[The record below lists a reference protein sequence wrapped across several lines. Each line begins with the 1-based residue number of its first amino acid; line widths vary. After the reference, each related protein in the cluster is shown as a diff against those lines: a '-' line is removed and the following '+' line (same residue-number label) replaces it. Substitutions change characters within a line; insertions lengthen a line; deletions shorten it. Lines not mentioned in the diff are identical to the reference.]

1 MKSLFANGKSTL
13 KKYSLL
19 VLLSMLLPTL
29 GMNNS
34 AESAERIYASYSAIE
49 LSISMEAL
57 EDFAK
62 KEVITKELAVYK
74 HYLQPEQIQ
83 ELRQVLVT
91 PIKVHPVAVSQF
103 LYTTQGE
110 FLLQRLQQV
119 IHTKSRQPK
128 AGFYALRSALILA
141 AKEPEGLTLLNV
153 LRKYPTPSIH
163 LDLARTL
170 SIAAELEN
178 LVSETNR
185 AVTTV
190 AEKSDLEAAIGR
202 LPNFSRIPDFRRQGR
217 LRTQKQTLKF
227 FDLARNRLLLTDIY
241 LPKVKTQVPVIVIS
255 HGLGTDSSNF
265 AYLGSHLASHG
276 FAVVVPNHPGSD
288 TKQLQS
294 LLDGRATEIA
304 APEEFYNRPLDVK
317 YILDQLEKVNRSDSR
332 FQSRLNL
339 QQVGVFG
346 QSLGG
351 YTALALTGA
360 KLNFVQIAKDCNQ
373 KALNKTWNMSLLLQC
388 RALELKGKDNTKE
401 YNLRDERIKAA
412 IAVNPITST
421 VFGEAGLSQIQTPVM
436 IVASSDDTVAPA
448 LNEQILP
455 FSWIGNPQKYLA
467 VIAGGTHFSV
477 IGEGKGSSQQI
488 ELPSQLVGDNPKQ
501 ARRYMNSVSVPFFYT
516 YVAGNSKYSPYLNAA
531 YAKAISNQSMGLS
544 LIKSLTSTELA
555 QALNG
560 KLNTVQP

>member
-1 MKSLFANGKSTL
+1 MKSLFVNGRSTL
-13 KKYSLL
+13 KKYSLP
-19 VLLSMLLPTL
+19 VLLSILLPTL
-29 GMNNS
+29 GMSNS
-34 AESAERIYASYSAIE
+34 ASSAERIYASYSAVE
-49 LSISMEAL
+49 LSISMQAL

-62 KEVITKELAVYK
+62 KDIIARELAIYQ

-83 ELRQVLVT
+83 ELRRVLIT

-103 LYTTQGE
+103 LYTAQGE
-110 FLLQRLQQV
+110 FLLQRLEQV
-119 IHTKSRQPK
+119 IQTKSRRSR
-128 AGFYALRSALILA
+128 AGFHALRSALILA

-170 SIAAELEN
+170 DIATELEN

-190 AEKSDLEAAIGR
+190 AQKSDLEATIGK
-202 LPNFSRIPDFRRQGR
+202 LPDFPQLPDFRRQGK
-217 LRTQKQTLKF
+217 LETQKNTLKL
-227 FDLARNRLLLTDIY
+227 FDLARNRPLLTDIY
-241 LPKVKTQVPVIVIS
+241 LPKIRSKAPVIVVS

-265 AYLGSHLASHG
+265 AYLGYHLASYG
-276 FAVVVPNHPGSD
+276 FAVVIPNHPGSD
-288 TKQLQS
+288 TKQLRS

-304 APEEFYNRPLDVK
+304 EPEEFYNRPLDVK
-317 YILDQLEKVNRSDSR
+317 YILDTLEKANQSDPR
-332 FQSRLNL
+332 FQGRLNL
-339 QQVGVFG
+339 QQVGVLG

-351 YTALALTGA
+351 YTALALGGA
-360 KLNFVQIAKDCNQ
+360 KLNFEKIAQNCNQ
-373 KALNKTWNMSLLLQC
+373 KALQKTWNMSLLLQC
-388 RALELKGKDNTKE
+388 RALELQKNGQE
-401 YNLRDERIKAA
+401 QNLQDKRVKAA

-421 VFGEAGLSQIQTPVM
+421 VFGEAGLSQIQIPVM
-436 IVASSDDTVAPA
+436 IVAGSDDTVAPA
-448 LNEQILP
+448 LNEQIQP
-455 FSWIGNPQKYLA
+455 FSWISNPQKYLA
-467 VIAGGTHFSV
+467 VISGGTHFSV

-488 ELPSQLVGDNPKQ
+488 ELPSQLVGDNPTQ
-501 ARRYMNSVSVPFFYT
+501 ARRYMNSVSVPFFNN

-560 KLNTVQP
+560 KLN